1 MLPAE
6 SRVNLNLIVKISE
19 FAVNSRYFRI
29 KILSIIESVAKVKTI
44 LQLDNRSN
52 DFIYNYK
59 FFA

>member
-1 MLPAE
+1 MYL
-6 SRVNLNLIVKISE
+6 
-19 FAVNSRYFRI
+19 
-29 KILSIIESVAKVKTI
+29 ESVAKVKTI